1 MKAGPGE
8 NLRLYAKNQC
18 AMDRVSSSGHD
29 PTARMAMAV
38 AIASFETL
46 VMATHLVPAFAQGNA
61 IAGKAIYEARCA
73 GCHEAERGQVTLGPS
88 LVGIIGRKA
97 GTQGGGANSRALTES
112 GIVWDEASL
121 RSYLAAP
128 SEKVHGTIM
137 PVGVHNPQERE
148 DLIAYLASLR

>member
-1 MKAGPGE
+1 MHAASPLGRG
-8 NLRLYAKNQC
+8 R
-18 AMDRVSSSGHD
+18 
-29 PTARMAMAV
+29 TARKAITV
-38 AIASFETL
+38 AIASFGTL
-46 VMATHLVPAFAQGNA
+46 LMATHLVPAFAQGNA

-137 PVGVHNPQERE
+137 PVGVQNPQERE
-148 DLIAYLASLR
+148 DVIAYLASLR